1 MNKSDMLRFTNLP
14 LALSFIVQGV
24 TGLIIFLEI
33 KLPIKELIFEIHG
46 FNGLFL
52 ILLGVFHI
60 VLNWSWIRVTFFPA
74 RRKPATELPNS
85 SSR

>member
-1 MNKSDMLRFTNLP
+1 MNKSDMLRFVNLP
-14 LALSFIVQGV
+14 LALSFLLQGV
-24 TGLIIFLEI
+24 TGLIIFSEI

-60 VLNWSWIRVTFFPA
+60 VLNWSWIRVTF
-74 RRKPATELPNS
+74 LPS
-85 SSR
+85 SKRPVQPS